1 MSAIDIKCEAHLPS
15 WVLDTSLYTNLPL
28 PLHACV
34 QEIARVCA
42 RLRVCIEM
50 NAIWDHVL
58 FPYRRFFSIFLH
70 NNKNMFRPFPEIIS
84 ASISWTEKSVQEN
97 SLITIPHFPRNHFP
111 SWHRIISARTTEWLI
126 CLDDIIS
133 QDILFTRAVWLGTYL
148 TLDWCKSRW
157 TCWDTRYVSSS
168 LLSNKLHM

>member
-1 MSAIDIKCEAHLPS
+1 MDIKCEAHLPS

-34 QEIARVCA
+34 QEIAHVCA
-42 RLRVCIEM
+42 RPRVCIEI

-111 SWHRIISARTTEWLI
+111 SWHGIFSGRTTEWFI

-133 QDILFTRAVWLGTYL
+133 KTFCLRARCDWARIWLWIDASLCQLVGIRDIVIVIV
-148 TLDWCKSRW
+148 K
-157 TCWDTRYVSSS
+157 
-168 LLSNKLHM
+168 